1 MARFFIDRPIF
12 AIVMSILIVLAGA
25 LAALQLP
32 ISKYPQ
38 ISPPT
43 VSVRT
48 TYVGAS
54 ADVVNQ
60 TVAQVIEQQVNG
72 VQGMDYMSATTDD
85 TGRYSLSVAFEI
97 GVDSDI
103 ASVKVQNSVATA
115 SRSLPEEVNTS
126 GVTTKKA
133 SSDMAYM
140 FSLYSP
146 DGTYDRLFLKNYAD
160 IYLLDA
166 IKRVNGVGDVQIF
179 GPSGAMKVWL
189 NPDQLAELGLTVT
202 DIVAV
207 IQEQN
212 IQAPAG
218 TIGQMPAPELQEF
231 QYTGKVEG
239 RLSTPE
245 QFGEIVVKAL
255 PNGSFLK
262 LKDIALIEFTELS
275 SNIESDFNGST
286 AVGIGINL
294 TDDANALEVCKQV
307 KALLDEG
314 QKDFPPGVQ
323 RKEIYDSSEYVNES
337 LKEVVKTF
345 FEALALVVFVIFI
358 FLQSVRATLIPVLA
372 IPVSLIGTFGSF
384 LILDFSINTLTL
396 FAMVLAIGLV
406 VDDAIVVIEN
416 VEHHMTHDKLSAKEA
431 TRVAMDEVSGPVV
444 AIACVLASVFIP
456 CAFLGGMM
464 GVLYRQ
470 FALTIDVSM
479 CLSAFIGLTLTPA
492 LCATMLKPRDEH
504 KKKGPLEIFFKKF
517 DAWFE
522 WLTNKYVSGVR
533 HHITYART
541 TVALLLVICGGIVWL
556 NSYVPSTFIPDEDQG
571 FAVTSVS
578 LPEGTSLNKT
588 HEVMSQVAADLNK
601 IEGVE
606 DTMAVVGFDMLSNSA
621 KSSAGTI
628 FVGMKNWDERMTPN
642 TQIDAIIG
650 QIFGLGAK
658 YPESTILAFNPPSIP
673 GLGMIGGFTM
683 QLMDMTGLSDE
694 ELDAAA
700 KKFIAAANQRP
711 EVVGVYTT
719 YKMNTPNYHFNVD
732 REKAKNMGVS
742 TSDIFMTLQTN
753 FGGYQ
758 VNDFNRFGRTFKAM
772 VQAEDGYRSEVDGTR
787 FMYVRNNQGEMIPL
801 DALLDPSLSTAPS
814 TITRFN
820 AVRAIQIN
828 GSAAPGYSSGQ
839 AIAAMEEV
847 AREALPSG
855 FQVEW
860 SGQSREEKK
869 SSDATAQ
876 VFALAIVFAFLCLAA
891 LYESWSI
898 PFAVLLSIP
907 CGIIGCYAA
916 QALVGLE
923 NSIYMQIGLIM
934 IIGLAAKNAILIVEF
949 AKVRFDKGMDAI
961 EAAVEG
967 ARLRFR
973 PILMTSFAF
982 IIGCLPL
989 ALADGAGAAAR
1000 NVMGTAVVGGM
1011 LTATVIGIFFIPVL
1025 FLFIERLR
1033 LRMKDIAKKFA
1044 KKQGL

>member
-1 MARFFIDRPIF
+1 MAKFFIDRPIF
-12 AIVMSILIVLAGA
+12 AIVISLIIVLAGA

-48 TYVGAS
+48 NYVGAN
-54 ADVVNQ
+54 ADVVNE

-85 TGRYSLSVAFEI
+85 AGQYRLSVAFEL

-103 ASVKVQNSVATA
+103 ATVKVQNAVATA
-115 SRSLPEEVNTS
+115 SKSLPEEVNDA

-133 SSDMAYM
+133 SSDMAYL
-140 FSLYSP
+140 FSIYSP

-166 IKRVNGVGDVQIF
+166 IKRINGVGDVQIF

-202 DIVAV
+202 DIIAV
-207 IQEQN
+207 VQEQN
-212 IQAPAG
+212 VQAPAG
-218 TIGQMPAPELQEF
+218 TIGQQPSPELQEF
-231 QYTGKVEG
+231 QYTGKVKG
-239 RLSTPE
+239 RLTTPE
-245 QFGEIVVKAL
+245 EFANIIVKAM
-255 PNGSFLK
+255 PNGSFLR
-262 LKDIALIEFTELS
+262 LGDISRIEYTELT
-275 SNIESDFNGST
+275 SNIESRFNNQT

-294 TDDANALEVCKQV
+294 TDDANALDVCNKV
-307 KALLDEG
+307 KALLEEAD
-314 QKDFPPGVQ
+314 DNFPPGLERQEV
-323 RKEIYDSSEYVNES
+323 YDSSKYVTTS
-337 LKEVVKTF
+337 LKEVLKTF
-345 FEALALVVFVIFI
+345 MEALVLVVLVIFL

-372 IPVSLIGTFGSF
+372 VPVSLIGTFAVFTMLG
-384 LILDFSINTLTL
+384 FSINTLTL

-406 VDDAIVVIEN
+406 VDDAIIVIEN
-416 VEHHMTHDKLSAKEA
+416 VEYHMRTAKLDAKEA
-431 TRVAMDEVSGPVV
+431 AKRAMDEVSGPVV
-444 AIACVLASVFIP
+444 AIACVLASVFVP

-470 FALTIDVSM
+470 FALTIAVSM
-479 CLSAFIGLTLTPA
+479 GLSAFVALTLTPA
-492 LCATMLKPRDEH
+492 LCAKMLKPHEQH
-504 KKKGPLEIFFKKF
+504 KKKGVLDIFFRRF
-517 DAWFE
+517 NIWFE
-522 WLTNKYVSGVR
+522 KFTRGYVKGVR
-533 HHITYART
+533 RCIAHSRLVC
-541 TVALLLVICGGIVWL
+541 VALVAICGATVWL

-571 FAVTSVS
+571 FMATSVS
-578 LPEGTSLNKT
+578 LPEGTSLNRTRDLMEKVSADLQKT
-588 HEVMSQVAADLNK
+588 PGVRSVMSVIGYD
-601 IEGVE
+601 V
-606 DTMAVVGFDMLSNSA
+606 LSGST
-621 KSSAGTI
+621 KSNAGTM
-628 FVGMKNWDERMTPN
+628 FVGMEDWDERTADDQ
-642 TQIDAIIG
+642 QISAIIG
-650 QIFGLGAK
+650 KTFGLGAK

-673 GLGMIGGFTM
+673 GLGIVGGFTM
-683 QLMDMTGLSDE
+683 QLMDMTGLSNE
-694 ELDAAA
+694 ELDAVT
-700 KKFIAAANQRP
+700 KKFVAAANQRP
-711 EVVGVYTT
+711 EVTGVYSTF
-719 YKMNTPNYHFNVD
+719 KMNTPNYRFDVD
-732 REKAKNMGVS
+732 REKAKNMGVT
-742 TSDIFMTLQTN
+742 TSDIFMALQTN

-758 VNDFNRFGRTFKAM
+758 VNDFNRFGRTYKVM
-772 VQAEDGYRSEVDGTR
+772 IQADQQFRTEVDGTR

-801 DALLDPSLSTAPS
+801 DTLLTPKFETAPS
-814 TITRFN
+814 TISRFN
-820 AVRAIQIN
+820 ATRAIQIN

-847 AREALPSG
+847 AKEVLPSG

-876 VFALAIVFAFLCLAA
+876 VIALALVFAFLCLAA

-898 PFAVLLSIP
+898 PIAVLISIP
-907 CGIIGCYAA
+907 CGIIGAYAA
-916 QALVGLE
+916 QALVGLQ

-967 ARLRFR
+967 SKLRFR

-989 ALADGAGAAAR
+989 ALATGAGAAAR
-1000 NVMGTAVVGGM
+1000 NAMGTAVVGGM
-1011 LTATVIGIFFIPVL
+1011 LSATIIGVFFIPVF
-1025 FLFIERLR
+1025 FLLIERIR
-1033 LRMKDIAKKFA
+1033 LRIKGIVQRFA
-1044 KKQGL
+1044 KKHEL